1 MECVAHFQIMLLNS
15 YCLLEQEQTSSKISS
30 LPRALQFKRQSIGLG
45 MLRVA
50 TGRVGSG
57 NSKFSTGRVGSGQ
70 QIWKFHGSGR
80 VTGQPTIFQRVGGS
94 KGKML
99 RVRRVKS
106 RKFTG
111 QTGQKF
117 FTKIEIF
124 CKFFC
129 KINIDL
135 TENRDFWPKSL
146 RFCENISRKYIT
158 GNAGQEQFFSRV

>member
-1 MECVAHFQIMLLNS
+1 MIEEGVMGLTDFITRKKELESVCFYLSRFQ
-15 YCLLEQEQTSSKISS
+15 S
-30 LPRALQFKRQSIGLG
+30 LDLDVG

-94 KGKML
+94 KGQLL

-106 RKFTG
+106 TKFTG
-111 QTGQKF
+111 QTGQQF

-135 TENRDFWPKSL
+135 TKNRDFWPKSL
-146 RFCENISRKYIT
+146 RFCENISRKYVT

>member
-1 MECVAHFQIMLLNS
+1 MQDISFSKS
-15 YCLLEQEQTSSKISS
+15 YSKFAINRINQQRDILDINLSEI
-30 LPRALQFKRQSIGLG
+30 KGWTLG